1 MSYLYIIIA
10 VLVSGGY
17 VAYSSYKISNLQSEN
32 QSLNH
37 TIQLSLKANKELE
50 IALDESEI
58 AHQKN
63 LEFLAKA
70 KSENEK
76 ERVYV
81 EKIKYKIIKDNN
93 GTCLNAI
100 NDVFSRLQQQ
110 TRDSNNTKAKSKERL

>member
-1 MSYLYIIIA
+1 MSYIYIIIA
-10 VLVSGGY
+10 LLASGY
-17 VAYSSYKISNLQSEN
+17 IAYSSYKISSLKTEN
-32 QSLNH
+32 QSLSQA
-37 TIQLSLKANKELE
+37 IQVSIKANKELE
-50 IALDESEI
+50 IALNESEI
-58 AHQKN
+58 EHQKN

-70 KSENEK
+70 KSQNEK

>member
-1 MSYLYIIIA
+1 MGYIYIIIA
-10 VLVSGGY
+10 VLVSGY
-17 VAYSSYKISNLQSEN
+17 IAYSSYKISSLKTEN
-32 QSLNH
+32 QSLNEAV
-37 TIQLSLKANKELE
+37 QVSLRANKELE
-50 IALDESEI
+50 IALNDSEI
-58 AHQKN
+58 EHQKN

-70 KSENEK
+70 KSRNEK

>member
-1 MSYLYIIIA
+1 MGYIYIIIA
-10 VLVSGGY
+10 LLATGY
-17 VAYSSYKISNLQSEN
+17 IAYSSYKISNLESEN
-32 QSLNH
+32 ESLSQAINV
-37 TIQLSLKANKELE
+37 SLKANKELE
-50 IALDESEI
+50 IALNESEI
-58 AHQKN
+58 EHKQN

-70 KSENEK
+70 KDKNEK

>member
-1 MSYLYIIIA
+1 MGYIYIIIA
-10 VLVSGGY
+10 LLATGY
-17 VAYSSYKISNLQSEN
+17 LAYSSYKISNLESEN
-32 QSLNH
+32 ESLNEA
-37 TIQLSLKANKELE
+37 IKVSLKANKELE

-58 AHQKN
+58 EHKRN

-70 KSENEK
+70 KDKNEK

-110 TRDSNNTKAKSKERL
+110 TRDNQH

>member
-1 MSYLYIIIA
+1 MSYIYIIIA
-10 VLVSGGY
+10 LLATGY
-17 VAYSSYKISNLQSEN
+17 IAYSSYKISNLESEN
-32 QSLNH
+32 ESLSQAINV
-37 TIQLSLKANKELE
+37 SLRANKELE

-58 AHQKN
+58 EHKRN

-70 KSENEK
+70 KDKNEK

-93 GTCLNAI
+93 STCRRAI

-110 TRDSNNTKAKSKERL
+110 TRDSNYTKAKGKE

>member
-1 MSYLYIIIA
+1 MGYIYIIIA
-10 VLVSGGY
+10 LLATGY
-17 VAYSSYKISNLQSEN
+17 LAYSSYKISNLESEN
-32 QSLNH
+32 ESLSQAINV
-37 TIQLSLKANKELE
+37 SLKANKELE

-58 AHQKN
+58 EHKRN

-70 KSENEK
+70 KSQNEK

-81 EKIKYKIIKDNN
+81 ERVKYKIIKDNN

-110 TRDSNNTKAKSKERL
+110 TRDSKH

>member
-1 MSYLYIIIA
+1 MGYIYIIIA
-10 VLVSGGY
+10 LLATGY
-17 VAYSSYKISNLQSEN
+17 LAYSSYKISNLESEN
-32 QSLNH
+32 ESLNEA
-37 TIQLSLKANKELE
+37 INVSLKANKELE

-58 AHQKN
+58 EHKRN

-70 KSENEK
+70 KDKNEK

>member
-1 MSYLYIIIA
+1 MSYIYIIIA
-10 VLVSGGY
+10 VLASAY
-17 VAYSSYKISNLQSEN
+17 LAYSSYKISSLKTEN
-32 QSLNH
+32 QSLNEAV
-37 TIQLSLKANKELE
+37 QVSLRANKELE
-50 IALDESEI
+50 IALSESEI
-58 AHQKN
+58 EHQKN

-70 KSENEK
+70 KSQNEK

-110 TRDSNNTKAKSKERL
+110 TRDNQH

>member
-1 MSYLYIIIA
+1 MSYIYIIIA
-10 VLVSGGY
+10 LLASGY
-17 VAYSSYKISNLQSEN
+17 IAYSSYKISSLKSEN
-32 QSLNH
+32 QSLSQAINV
-37 TIQLSLKANKELE
+37 SLKANKELE
-50 IALDESEI
+50 IALSESEI
-58 AHQKN
+58 EHQKN

>member
-1 MSYLYIIIA
+1 MGYIYIIIA
-10 VLVSGGY
+10 LLATGY
-17 VAYSSYKISNLQSEN
+17 LAYSSYKISNLESEN
-32 QSLNH
+32 ESLNQA
-37 TIQLSLKANKELE
+37 INVSLKANKELE

-58 AHQKN
+58 EHKRN

-70 KSENEK
+70 KDKNEK

>member
-1 MSYLYIIIA
+1 MSYIYIIIA
-10 VLVSGGY
+10 LLASGY
-17 VAYSSYKISNLQSEN
+17 IAYSSYKISSLKTEN
-32 QSLNH
+32 QSLSQA
-37 TIQLSLKANKELE
+37 IQVSIKANKELE
-50 IALDESEI
+50 IALNESEI
-58 AHQKN
+58 EHQRN

-70 KSENEK
+70 KSQNEK

>member
-1 MSYLYIIIA
+1 MSYIYIIIA
-10 VLVSGGY
+10 VLASAY
-17 VAYSSYKISNLQSEN
+17 LAYSSYKISSLKTEN
-32 QSLNH
+32 QSLNEAV
-37 TIQLSLKANKELE
+37 QVSLRANKELE
-50 IALDESEI
+50 IALSESEI
-58 AHQKN
+58 EHQKN

-110 TRDSNNTKAKSKERL
+110 TRDNQH

>member
-1 MSYLYIIIA
+1 MGYIYIIIA
-10 VLVSGGY
+10 VLASGGY
-17 VAYSSYKISNLQSEN
+17 VAYSSYKISSLKTEN
-32 QSLNH
+32 QSLNEAV
-37 TIQLSLKANKELE
+37 QVSLRANKELE
-50 IALDESEI
+50 IALSESEI
-58 AHQKN
+58 EHQKN

-70 KSENEK
+70 KSQNEK

-93 GTCLNAI
+93 GTYLNAI

>member
-1 MSYLYIIIA
+1 MGYIYIIIA
-10 VLVSGGY
+10 VLASGY
-17 VAYSSYKISNLQSEN
+17 LAYSSYKISSLKTEN
-32 QSLNH
+32 QSLNEAV
-37 TIQLSLKANKELE
+37 QVSLRANKELE
-50 IALDESEI
+50 IALSDSEI
-58 AHQKN
+58 EHQKN

-70 KSENEK
+70 KSQNEK

-81 EKIKYKIIKDNN
+81 ERVKYKIIKDNN

>member
-1 MSYLYIIIA
+1 MSYIYIIIA

-17 VAYSSYKISNLQSEN
+17 VAYSSYKISSLKTEN
-32 QSLNH
+32 QSLSQA
-37 TIQLSLKANKELE
+37 IQVSIKANKELE
-50 IALDESEI
+50 IALSESEI
-58 AHQKN
+58 EHQKN

-70 KSENEK
+70 KSQNEK

>member
-1 MSYLYIIIA
+1 MSYIYIIIA
-10 VLVSGGY
+10 VLASGY
-17 VAYSSYKISNLQSEN
+17 IAYSSYKISSLKTEN
-32 QSLNH
+32 QSLSQA
-37 TIQLSLKANKELE
+37 IQVSIKANKELE
-50 IALDESEI
+50 IALNESEI
-58 AHQKN
+58 EHQKN

-70 KSENEK
+70 KSQNEK

>member
-1 MSYLYIIIA
+1 MGYIYIIIA
-10 VLVSGGY
+10 VLVSGY
-17 VAYSSYKISNLQSEN
+17 IAYSSYKISNLESEN
-32 QSLNH
+32 QSLNNA
-37 TIQLSLKANKELE
+37 IQVSLRANKELE
-50 IALDESEI
+50 IALNESQIE
-58 AHQKN
+58 HQRK

-93 GTCLNAI
+93 STCLGAI

-110 TRDSNNTKAKSKERL
+110 TRDNNHREANSKE

>member
-1 MSYLYIIIA
+1 MSYIYIIIA

-17 VAYSSYKISNLQSEN
+17 VAYSSYKISSLKSEN
-32 QSLNH
+32 QSLSQAINV
-37 TIQLSLKANKELE
+37 SLKANKELE
-50 IALDESEI
+50 IALSESEI
-58 AHQKN
+58 EHQKN

-110 TRDSNNTKAKSKERL
+110 ARDSKH

>member
-1 MSYLYIIIA
+1 MSYIYIIIA
-10 VLVSGGY
+10 VLASGHI
-17 VAYSSYKISNLQSEN
+17 AYSSYKISSLKTEN
-32 QSLNH
+32 ESLSQA
-37 TIQLSLKANKELE
+37 IQVSLKANKELE
-50 IALDESEI
+50 IALSESEI
-58 AHQKN
+58 EHQKN

-70 KSENEK
+70 KSQNEK

>member
-1 MSYLYIIIA
+1 MGYIYIIIA
-10 VLVSGGY
+10 LLATGY
-17 VAYSSYKISNLQSEN
+17 LAYSSYKISSLKTEN
-32 QSLNH
+32 QSLNEAV
-37 TIQLSLKANKELE
+37 QVSLRANKELE
-50 IALDESEI
+50 IALNDSEI
-58 AHQKN
+58 EHQKN

-70 KSENEK
+70 KSQNEK

>member
-1 MSYLYIIIA
+1 MGYIYIIIA
-10 VLVSGGY
+10 LLISGY
-17 VAYSSYKISNLQSEN
+17 IAYSSYKISSLKTEN
-32 QSLNH
+32 QSLNEAV
-37 TIQLSLKANKELE
+37 QVSLRANKELE
-50 IALDESEI
+50 IALNESEI
-58 AHQKN
+58 EHQKN

-70 KSENEK
+70 KSQNEK

-81 EKIKYKIIKDNN
+81 ERVKYKIIKDNN

>member
-1 MSYLYIIIA
+1 MGYIYIIIA

-17 VAYSSYKISNLQSEN
+17 VAYSSYKISSLKTEN
-32 QSLNH
+32 QSLSQA
-37 TIQLSLKANKELE
+37 IQVSLRANKELE
-50 IALDESEI
+50 IALSESEI
-58 AHQKN
+58 EHQKN

-70 KSENEK
+70 KSQNEK

-110 TRDSNNTKAKSKERL
+110 TRDNQP

>member
-1 MSYLYIIIA
+1 MSYIYIIIA

-17 VAYSSYKISNLQSEN
+17 VAYSSYKISSLKTEN
-32 QSLNH
+32 QSLNEAV
-37 TIQLSLKANKELE
+37 QVSLRANKELE
-50 IALDESEI
+50 IALSESEI
-58 AHQKN
+58 EHQKH

-70 KSENEK
+70 KSQNEK

-110 TRDSNNTKAKSKERL
+110 TRDNQH

>member
-1 MSYLYIIIA
+1 MSYIYIIIA
-10 VLVSGGY
+10 LLASGY
-17 VAYSSYKISNLQSEN
+17 IAYSSYKISNLESEN
-32 QSLNH
+32 ESLNEA
-37 TIQLSLKANKELE
+37 INVSLRANKELE

-58 AHQKN
+58 EHKRN

-70 KSENEK
+70 KDKNEK

-110 TRDSNNTKAKSKERL
+110 TRDNQH